1 MRIAIDTLGAD
12 LGSKRIAKGAMQ
24 ALSRSADMEL
34 VLIGDQAVLGPL
46 VESDNNDRVSIVHTI
61 EKIETTDKPVMAI
74 RRKKEASMVKGYQLL
89 KEGKCDALVSCG
101 NTGALLAG
109 GLFLSG
115 RIKGIERPAL
125 TPVIPTRK
133 GPRIMLDAGAN
144 VDCKA
149 KFLLQ
154 FAQMGKIYSER
165 VFNTENVRVGLLNI
179 GAEPGKG
186 SQLYN
191 EAYGLMEAQ
200 MPSFIGNVE
209 ARDVLDGNYDVL
221 VADGF
226 AGNVLLK
233 SVEGAASTLFGML
246 KEALTASLASK
257 AAALVLR
264 GPLRALRD
272 QFDYHEVGGAPLLG
286 IQNTVIKA
294 HGSSDETAMMN
305 AALFA
310 ERFAKSGVVEGIKA
324 LYAEEETK

>member
-12 LGSKRIAKGAMQ
+12 LGAERIAQGAIR
-24 ALSRSADMEL
+24 ALDQSKEISII
-34 VLIGDQAVLGPL
+34 LIGD
-46 VESDNNDRVSIVHTI
+46 ESILKPIVTPKIADRVSIVHTT

-74 RRKKEASMVKGYQLL
+74 RRKKQASMVLGYQLL
-89 KEGKCDALVSCG
+89 KDGKADALVSCG

-109 GLFLSG
+109 GLFISG

-125 TPVIPTRK
+125 TPMIPTMQ
-133 GPRIMLDAGAN
+133 GPKIMLDAGAN

-165 VFNTENVRVGLLNI
+165 VFQQTNTQVGLLNI
-179 GAEPGKG
+179 GVEPGKG

-191 EAYGLMEAQ
+191 DAYELLNDSLDG
-200 MPSFIGNVE
+200 FCGNVE
-209 ARDVLDGNYDVL
+209 ARDVLEGNYDVL

-226 AGNVLLK
+226 AGNILLK
-233 SVEGAASTLFGML
+233 SAEGTASTLFSLL
-246 KEALTASLASK
+246 KTTFTASLVSK
-257 AAALVLR
+257 LAALVLR
-264 GPLRALRD
+264 KPLRGIKDR
-272 QFDYHEVGGAPLLG
+272 FDYHEIGGAPLLG
-286 IQNTVIKA
+286 IQHPVIKA

-310 ERFAKSGVVEGIKA
+310 EKFTTAGVIQAIQELNNK
-324 LYAEEETK
+324 EEA

>member
-12 LGSKRIAKGAMQ
+12 LGAERIAQGAIQ
-24 ALSRSADMEL
+24 ALDQSKEISIL
-34 VLIGDQAVLGPL
+34 LIGD
-46 VESDNNDRVSIVHTI
+46 ESILKPIVTPKIADRVSIVHTT

-74 RRKKEASMVKGYQLL
+74 RRKKLASMVLGYQLL
-89 KEGKCDALVSCG
+89 KDGKADALVSCG

-109 GLFLSG
+109 GLFISG

-125 TPVIPTRK
+125 TPVIPTMQ
-133 GPRIMLDAGAN
+133 GPKIMLDAGAN

-165 VFNTENVRVGLLNI
+165 VFQQTNTRVGLLNI
-179 GAEPGKG
+179 GVEPGKG

-191 EAYGLMEAQ
+191 EAYQLLEDSLDGF
-200 MPSFIGNVE
+200 SGNVE
-209 ARDVLDGNYDVL
+209 ARDVLQGNYDVL

-226 AGNVLLK
+226 AGNILLK
-233 SVEGAASTLFGML
+233 SVEGTASTLFGLL
-246 KEALTASLASK
+246 KTTFTATLASK
-257 AAALVLR
+257 LAALVLR
-264 GPLRALRD
+264 KPLRGIKDR
-272 QFDYHEVGGAPLLG
+272 FDYHEVGGAPLLG
-286 IQNTVIKA
+286 IQHPVIKA

-310 ERFAKSGVVEGIKA
+310 EKFTKAGVIQAIQA
-324 LYAEEETK
+324 LNNEEE

>member
-12 LGSKRIAKGAMQ
+12 LGMDRIAQGAIQ
-24 ALSRSADMEL
+24 ALSHSKDLEIL
-34 VLIGDQAVLGPL
+34 LIGDETVLTPL
-46 VESDNNDRVSIVHTI
+46 VASGNEKRVTIVHTT

-74 RRKKEASMVKGYQLL
+74 RRKKEASMVMGYQLL
-89 KEGKCDALVSCG
+89 KEEKCDALVSCG

-125 TPVIPTRK
+125 TPVIPTKK
-133 GPRIMLDAGAN
+133 GPKVMLDAGAN

-165 VFNTENVRVGLLNI
+165 VFNTGQAKTGLLNI
-179 GAEPGKG
+179 GVEPGKG

-191 EAYGLMEAQ
+191 EAYTLMDEELDG
-200 MPSFIGNVE
+200 FIGNIE
-209 ARDVLDGNYDVL
+209 ARDVLDGNFDVL

-226 AGNVLLK
+226 AGNILLK

-246 KEALTASLASK
+246 KDTLTSSTLTK
-257 AAALVLR
+257 LAAAVLR
-264 GPLRALRD
+264 KPLRGIKD

-286 IQNTVIKA
+286 IQHAVIKA

-305 AALFA
+305 AVLFA
-310 ERFAKSGVVEGIKA
+310 EKFTQSGVIEGIKA
-324 LYAEEETK
+324 LNSEEE

>member
-12 LGSKRIAKGAMQ
+12 LGAERIARGAIQ
-24 ALSRSADMEL
+24 ALDQSKEL
-34 VLIGDQAVLGPL
+34 SILLIGDESVLKPTITPE
-46 VESDNNDRVSIVHTI
+46 VADRVSIVHTK

-74 RRKKEASMVKGYQLL
+74 RRKKQASMVLGYQLL
-89 KEGKCDALVSCG
+89 KDGKADALVSCG

-125 TPVIPTRK
+125 TPVIPTMN
-133 GPRIMLDAGAN
+133 GPKIMLDAGAN

-165 VFNTENVRVGLLNI
+165 VFQKTGAKVGLLNI

-191 EAYGLMEAQ
+191 ETYELLDESMDD
-200 MPSFIGNVE
+200 FIGNVE
-209 ARDVLDGNYDVL
+209 ARDVLEGNYDVL

-226 AGNVLLK
+226 AGNILLK
-233 SVEGAASTLFGML
+233 SVEGTASTLFGLL
-246 KEALTASLASK
+246 KTEFTASFASK
-257 AAALVLR
+257 LAALIMRKPLR
-264 GPLRALRD
+264 GIKDR
-272 QFDYHEVGGAPLLG
+272 FDYHEVGGAPLLG
-286 IQNTVIKA
+286 IQHPVIKA

-310 ERFAKSGVVEGIKA
+310 ERFIKA
-324 LYAEEETK
+324 GVIQAIKELNNEEE

>member
-12 LGSKRIAKGAMQ
+12 LGSERIAQGAIQ
-24 ALSRSADMEL
+24 ALSRSEKMEI
-34 VLIGDQAVLGPL
+34 VLIGDESILSPL
-46 VESDNNDRVSIVHTI
+46 VTEKNRARVSIVHTT

-89 KEGKCDALVSCG
+89 KEGTCDALVCCG

-125 TPVIPTRK
+125 TPVIPTKK
-133 GPRIMLDAGAN
+133 GPKIMLDAGAN

-165 VFNTENVRVGLLNI
+165 VFGTKQAKVGLLNI
-179 GAEPGKG
+179 GVEPGKG

-191 EAYGLMEAQ
+191 EAYDLLKEKLDG
-200 MPSFIGNVE
+200 FTGNIE
-209 ARDVLDGNYDVL
+209 ARDVLDGDYDVL

-226 AGNVLLK
+226 AGNILLK
-233 SVEGAASTLFGML
+233 SVEGAASTLFSML
-246 KEALTASLASK
+246 KQALTSSPVTKL
-257 AAALVLR
+257 AAAVLR
-264 GPLRALRD
+264 KPLRGIRD

-286 IQNTVIKA
+286 IQHAVIKA
-294 HGSSDETAMMN
+294 HGSSDETAIMN

-310 ERFAKSGVVEGIKA
+310 EKFVQSGVIEGIQA
-324 LYAEEETK
+324 LNTEEE

>member
-12 LGSKRIAKGAMQ
+12 LGSERIAQGAIQ
-24 ALSRSADMEL
+24 ALSRSKGMEIL
-34 VLIGDQAVLGPL
+34 LIGDEAVLSPL
-46 VESDNNDRVSIVHTI
+46 ILEEKQARVSIIHTT
-61 EKIETTDKPVMAI
+61 EEIETTDKPVMAI
-74 RRKKEASMVKGYQLL
+74 RRKKEASMVKGYHLL
-89 KEGKCDALVSCG
+89 KEGRCDALVSCG

-125 TPVIPTRK
+125 TPVIPTKK
-133 GPRIMLDAGAN
+133 GPKIMLDAGAN

-165 VFNTENVRVGLLNI
+165 VFGAKEARVGLLNI
-179 GAEPGKG
+179 GVEPGKG

-191 EAYGLMEAQ
+191 EAYDLLQAELKGF
-200 MPSFIGNVE
+200 SGNIE
-209 ARDVLDGNYDVL
+209 ARDVLEGNYDVL

-226 AGNVLLK
+226 AGNILLK

-246 KEALTASLASK
+246 KEALMSSTMTKL
-257 AAALVLR
+257 AAAVLKKPLR
-264 GPLRALRD
+264 GIKD

-286 IQNTVIKA
+286 IQHAVIKA
-294 HGSSDETAMMN
+294 HGSSDETAIMN

-310 ERFAKSGVVEGIKA
+310 EKFVQSGVIEGIKA
-324 LYAEEETK
+324 LNAEEESQ

>member
-12 LGSKRIAKGAMQ
+12 LGSDRIAKGAIQ
-24 ALSRSADMEL
+24 ALGQSKEISIL
-34 VLIGDQAVLGPL
+34 LIGDESVLKPTITA
-46 VESDNNDRVSIVHTI
+46 EISDRVSIVHTT

-74 RRKKEASMVKGYQLL
+74 RRKKQASMVLGYQLL
-89 KEGKCDALVSCG
+89 KDGKADALVSCG

-109 GLFLSG
+109 GLFISG

-125 TPVIPTRK
+125 TPVIPTMD
-133 GPRIMLDAGAN
+133 GPKIMLDAGAN

-165 VFNTENVRVGLLNI
+165 VFQKKGVRVGLLNI

-191 EAYGLMEAQ
+191 EAYELLDV
-200 MPSFIGNVE
+200 SIDNFVGNVE
-209 ARDVLDGNYDVL
+209 ARDVLEGNYDVL

-226 AGNVLLK
+226 AGNILLK
-233 SVEGAASTLFGML
+233 SVEGTASTLFGLL
-246 KEALTASLASK
+246 KTAFTASLFSK
-257 AAALVLR
+257 LAALIMRTPLR
-264 GPLRALRD
+264 GIKDR
-272 QFDYHEVGGAPLLG
+272 FDYHEVGGAPLLG
-286 IQNTVIKA
+286 IQHPVIKA

-310 ERFAKSGVVEGIKA
+310 EKFTKAGVIQAIQE
-324 LYAEEETK
+324 LNNEEE